1 MKKSFLKLFLLFT
14 IISFLVTGCTTT
26 SLINDILEYEFIS
39 LENQKILESKFT
51 NTLEKP
57 IILTDNFQPS
67 KNTFYM
73 EFSAEDLIFHLVAIK
88 ITPNTKFS
96 ILPENTYISEFSK
109 INNATIAINGGPY
122 NLYPPKP
129 IGIAV
134 QNGQLLSEPTE
145 KYSAFTIDFKNVPE
159 IFQNQFDI
167 NPTHMKVALGGFF
180 TILKNGKNYGSFI
193 DNKDSRTV
201 IGISKEKDLIFLLVV
216 EGEKHSKS
224 NGLSYKECADLL
236 LAINVEN
243 ALQMD
248 GGGSTS
254 LYIANNNM
262 LSYKTLRKTAINFSI
277 IDEQ

>member
-96 ILPENTYISEFSK
+96 ILPENTTLEEFSN
-109 INNATIAINGGPY
+109 INKATVAINGSPFQK
-122 NLYPPKP
+122 NP
-129 IGIAV
+129 
-134 QNGQLLSEPTE
+134 
-145 KYSAFTIDFKNVPE
+145 FKNVGIAIENSLLLSPGVSNYSALVINYE
-159 IFQNQFDI
+159 NQPKIVQNQFDI
-167 NPTHMKVALGGFF
+167 NLENTKIALGGFY
-180 TILKNGKNYGSFI
+180 TIIKDGKHFGSFI

-216 EGEKHSKS
+216 EGEFFSKS
-224 NGLSYKECADLL
+224 KGLSYKECGDLL

-262 LSYKTLRKTAINFSI
+262 LSYKTLRKTVINFAI
-277 IDEQ
+277 IDE